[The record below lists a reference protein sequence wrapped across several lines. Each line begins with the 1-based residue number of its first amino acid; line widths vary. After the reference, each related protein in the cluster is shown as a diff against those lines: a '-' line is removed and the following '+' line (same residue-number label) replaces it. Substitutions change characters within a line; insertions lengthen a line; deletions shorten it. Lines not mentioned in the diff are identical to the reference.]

1 MSAVTSTER
10 LTLTMKEAAAL
21 LGVSLPVMYETA
33 HRADFPLLQFGR
45 KMLVSRSALERWI
58 ENHAGGGDM

>member
-1 MSAVTSTER
+1 MAAPNTEK
-10 LTLTMKEAAAL
+10 LTLTMREAAAL
-21 LGVSLPVMYETA
+21 LGVSAPTMYQIA

-58 ENHAGGGDM
+58 ENHAGGGEL